1 MTYEHPLAARCDDA
15 RAECLAGGAAR
26 DGSCCCSSYRLGCF
40 VGPWTASHV
49 LLPVLPA
56 EVVHAIAEARRAQA
70 AAVQFVATYAPR
82 LAEEMQGRARRAVT
96 AQLATRPIRCGGCE
110 HHRVKSYGDRD
121 PPHSECRHPSRNNR
135 LVVVDE
141 DHAPPRGC
149 PLPKAPKKRDAS

>member
-1 MTYEHPLAARCDDA
+1 MTYKHPLAVMARRLRYRPWSMTFFA
-15 RAECLAGGAAR
+15 RER
-26 DGSCCCSSYRLGCF
+26 TRRL
-40 VGPWTASHV
+40 VRIWTASHV
-49 LLPVLPA
+49 PIAGLPV
-56 EVVHAIAEARRAQA
+56 EVVRAMAVARRAQA

-82 LAEEMQGRARRAVT
+82 LAEEMRGRARRAVT
-96 AQLATRPIRCGGCE
+96 AQLATRPIRCGECE

-149 PLPKAPKKRDAS
+149 PLPKAPKKRGAP